1 MSVVDNLPDLTH
13 WKHVK
18 EFSLNEA
25 ALLLAGI
32 DPLDFDMKAINRK
45 ATDRWKLAIGMLRA
59 IRSSIRQGSLAV
71 QVAITFDYNGNP
83 TECSPTS
90 YDNVLDDDLTI
101 ITRAALLGWIEREK
115 IDYSR
120 PPPSKP
126 LKPAEYHPA
135 PQTQVKQIVNTHHR
149 SRGIDL
155 IEIVDKQFY
164 SSYDPE
170 NKDTA
175 PRKDEVVNYLNQK
188 HGASK
193 NLASAVDVVMRP
205 DEVKSKGRPRKNGGE
220 F

>member
-1 MSVVDNLPDLTH
+1 MSEVDDLPDLTH

-32 DPLDFDMKAINRK
+32 DPLDYDMKAINRR
-45 ATDRWKLAIGMLRA
+45 ATVRWKLAIGMLRA
-59 IRSSIRQGSLAV
+59 IKSSIRQGSLAV
-71 QVAITFDYNGNP
+71 QVAITIDYNGNAFE
-83 TECSPTS
+83 TSPTN
-90 YDNVLDDDLTI
+90 YENVLDDDLTI
-101 ITRAALLGWIEREK
+101 ITRASLLGWIEREK
-115 IDYSR
+115 IDYTRSPR
-120 PPPSKP
+120 SKS

-135 PQTQVKQIVNTHHR
+135 PQTPIKQIVNTHHR

-155 IEIVDKQFY
+155 IEIVDQQFY
-164 SSYDPE
+164 SSYDPD

-175 PRKDEVVNYLNQK
+175 PRKEEVVNYLNQK

>member
-1 MSVVDNLPDLTH
+1 MSEVNDLPDLTH

-32 DPLDFDMKAINRK
+32 DPLDYDMQAIHRK
-45 ATDRWKLAIGMLRA
+45 ATGRWKIAIGMLRA
-59 IRSSIRQGSLAV
+59 IKSSIRQGSLAV
-71 QVAITFDYNGNP
+71 QVAISIDYNGNAF
-83 TECSPTS
+83 ECSPTS
-90 YDNVLDDDLTI
+90 YENVLDDDLTI
-101 ITRAALLGWIEREK
+101 ITRASLLGWIEREK
-115 IDYSR
+115 IDFVR
-120 PPPSKP
+120 PPSTKQIKP
-126 LKPAEYHPA
+126 TEYHTTQQNPA
-135 PQTQVKQIVNTHHR
+135 KQILNTHHR

-175 PRKDEVVNYLNQK
+175 PRKEEVVNYLNQK

-205 DEVKSKGRPRKNGGE
+205 DEVKSKGRPRKNGSE

>member
-1 MSVVDNLPDLTH
+1 MSIVEDLPDLSH

-18 EFSLNEA
+18 EFSLNDA

-32 DPLDFDMKAINRK
+32 DPLDFDMRAINRK
-45 ATDRWKLAIGMLRA
+45 ATERWKLALGMLRA
-59 IRSSIRQGSLAV
+59 IKSSIRQGSLAV
-71 QVAITFDYNGNP
+71 QVAITVDWNGNSM
-83 TECSPTS
+83 ECSPTS
-90 YDNVLDDDLTI
+90 YENELDDNLTI
-101 ITRAALLGWIEREK
+101 VTRAALIGWIEREK
-115 IDYSR
+115 IDFAR
-120 PPPSKP
+120 PPSKSLTP
-126 LKPAEYHPA
+126 KQYNPVSESEL
-135 PQTQVKQIVNTHHR
+135 KQIVNTHHR

-155 IEIVDKQFY
+155 IEIVDREFY

-175 PRKDEVVNYLNQK
+175 PKKEEVINYLNQK

-205 DEVKSKGRPRKNGGE
+205 DDVKSKGRPRKNNGE

>member
-1 MSVVDNLPDLTH
+1 MAVVDDLPDLTH

-32 DPLDFDMKAINRK
+32 DPLDCDMNAVNRK
-45 ATDRWKLAIGMLRA
+45 VNSRWKLAVGMLRA
-59 IRSSIRQGSLAV
+59 IKSSIRQGSLAV
-71 QVAITFDYNGNP
+71 QVAITLDYNGNAF
-83 TECSPTS
+83 ECAPTS
-90 YDNVLDDDLTI
+90 YEHVLDDDLTI
-101 ITRAALLGWIEREK
+101 VTRAALIGWVEREK
-115 IDYSR
+115 IDYVR
-120 PPPSKP
+120 PPSKQI
-126 LKPAEYHPA
+126 KPTEYHPA
-135 PQTQVKQIVNTHHR
+135 PESKPRQLLNTHHR

-175 PRKDEVVNYLNQK
+175 PKKEEVVNYLSQE

-205 DEVKSKGRPRKNGGE
+205 DEVKSKGRPRKNGGYV
-220 F
+220 

>member
-1 MSVVDNLPDLTH
+1 MAVVDDLPDLTH

-25 ALLLAGI
+25 AILLAGI
-32 DPLDFDMKAINRK
+32 DPLDCDMAAIHRK
-45 ATDRWKLAIGMLRA
+45 ANKRWKLAVGMLRA
-59 IRSSIRQGSLAV
+59 IKSSIRQGSLAV
-71 QVAITFDYNGNP
+71 QVAITTDYNGN
-83 TECSPTS
+83 TYECSPTS
-90 YDNVLDDDLTI
+90 YENVLNDDLTI
-101 ITRAALLGWIEREK
+101 VTRAALIGWIDREK
-115 IDYSR
+115 IDFVR
-120 PPPSKP
+120 PP
-126 LKPAEYHPA
+126 
-135 PQTQVKQIVNTHHR
+135 VKQIKPTEYHSVVEPKPKLLLNTFHR

-175 PRKDEVVNYLNQK
+175 PRKEEVVNYLNQK

-205 DEVKSKGRPRKNGGE
+205 DEVKSKGRPRRNGGE

>member
-1 MSVVDNLPDLTH
+1 MAVVDDLPDLTH

-25 ALLLAGI
+25 AILLAGI
-32 DPLDFDMKAINRK
+32 DPLDYDMPAINRK
-45 ATDRWKLAIGMLRA
+45 GNSRWKLAVGMLRA
-59 IRSSIRQGSLAV
+59 IKTSIRQGSLAV
-71 QVAITFDYNGNP
+71 QVAITRDYNGNAI
-83 TECSPTS
+83 ECSPTS
-90 YDNVLDDDLTI
+90 YEDVIDDDLTI

-115 IDYSR
+115 IDFVR
-120 PPPSKP
+120 PPSKQI
-126 LKPAEYHPA
+126 KPTEYHPVSEIR
-135 PQTQVKQIVNTHHR
+135 PKLLLNTFHR

-170 NKDTA
+170 NKNTA
-175 PRKDEVVNYLNQK
+175 PKKEEVINYLNQT

-205 DEVKSKGRPRKNGGE
+205 DEAKSKGRPRKNGDDV
-220 F
+220 

>member
-1 MSVVDNLPDLTH
+1 MSEVDNLPDLTH

-32 DPLDFDMKAINRK
+32 DPLDFDMRAIERK
-45 ATDRWKLAIGMLRA
+45 GTPRWKLAIGMLRA
-59 IRSSIRQGSLAV
+59 ITSSIRQGSLAV
-71 QVAITFDYNGNP
+71 QVAITTDYNGNAF
-83 TECSPTS
+83 ECSPTS
-90 YDNVLDDDLTI
+90 YEHALDNNFTMV
-101 ITRAALLGWIEREK
+101 TRAALLGWIEREK
-115 IDYSR
+115 IDYVR
-120 PPPSKP
+120 PTPKKINPSSLQPVKDEKP
-126 LKPAEYHPA
+126 RQLL
-135 PQTQVKQIVNTHHR
+135 NTNHR

-175 PRKDEVVNYLNQK
+175 PRKDEVIKYLNQK

-205 DEVKSKGRPRKNGGE
+205 DEVKSKGRPRKNSNGL
-220 F
+220 

>member
-1 MSVVDNLPDLTH
+1 MSVVDDLPDLTH

-32 DPLDFDMKAINRK
+32 DPLDFDMRDIGRK
-45 ATDRWKLAIGMLRA
+45 ATSRWKLAIGMLRA
-59 IRSSIRQGSLAV
+59 IKSSIRQGSLAV
-71 QVAITFDYNGNP
+71 QVAITYDYNGQP

-90 YDNVLDDDLTI
+90 YENILDDDLTI
-101 ITRAALLGWIEREK
+101 VTRAALLGWIEREK
-115 IDYSR
+115 IDYVRSPAKR
-120 PPPSKP
+120 INPKDFHPVPNEKP
-126 LKPAEYHPA
+126 RQLL
-135 PQTQVKQIVNTHHR
+135 NTNHR

-170 NKDTA
+170 NKNTA
-175 PRKDEVVNYLNQK
+175 PRKDEVINYLNQR

-205 DEVKSKGRPRKNGGE
+205 DEVKSKGRPRKNSN
-220 F
+220 